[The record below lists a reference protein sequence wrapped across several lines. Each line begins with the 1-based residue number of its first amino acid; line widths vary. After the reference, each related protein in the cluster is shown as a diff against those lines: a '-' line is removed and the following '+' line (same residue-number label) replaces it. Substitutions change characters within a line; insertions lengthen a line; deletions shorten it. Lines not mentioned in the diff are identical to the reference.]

1 MPYDPNRRAF
11 VLRTYAD
18 YLDASYSVSAYCYD
32 LACQH
37 RAALDLRALANRCG
51 MDAEVDWRRL
61 RCTRC
66 GGRNVQVRVSY
77 EIKREQKWSTRP

>member
-1 MPYDPNRRAF
+1 MSYDPDRRAF
-11 VLRTYAD
+11 VLRIYAD

-37 RAALDLRALANRCG
+37 RAALDLRALADRYG
-51 MDAEVDWRRL
+51 MDAEVNWRRL
-61 RCTRC
+61 RCTCC

-77 EIKREQKWSTRP
+77 HMRAPDRV